1 MRSAFKTRVALASM
15 ALLLTATTAACGGGG
30 DDSADTSTA
39 AQATGS
45 TETVRVMM
53 YPAQS
58 YRLPVMI
65 AQQQGMFEKRGIKLE
80 ITEQPASLQGMQGLT
95 ATKSDI
101 GIVTVGTL
109 AQGWQAGAKGAFFCG
124 GIRVLQTTLMAPADS
139 KLPSTAEGATWQ
151 EVLKAL
157 EGKKI
162 GIQTPVGSGL
172 QKIFAAALA
181 EAGVTDVTY
190 VNLGGGSSAAIAAL
204 GNGSVDVAQLNPTG
218 TQFVLDAKS
227 GKPLLYMPEGPSTY
241 KDYYGSGWVGSTEF
255 LEQKPAAAK
264 AFCEVIDDA
273 LGFIRDPAN
282 RTTALDMLVKDTG
295 ITEPVAELVL
305 DQTYDDFS
313 TELPKDTLDTTFDAY
328 VKLGILEA
336 EPKPSF
342 DTLVVLPTG

>member
-1 MRSAFKTRVALASM
+1 MRNGYQTRVALASI
-15 ALLLTATTAACGGGG
+15 ALLLTATAAACGG
-30 DDSADTSTA
+30 DSDDTSTA
-39 AQATGS
+39 AQATGG

-65 AQQQGMFEKRGIKLE
+65 AQQQGMFEKRGINIE
-80 ITEQPASLQGMQGLT
+80 ITEQPANLQGMQGLT
-95 ATKSDI
+95 ATKSDV

-109 AQGWQAGAKGAFFCG
+109 GQGWQAGAKGAFFCG
-124 GIRVLQTTLMAPADS
+124 GIKVLQTTLMAPADS
-139 KLPSTAEGATWQ
+139 TLPSTAEGATWQ
-151 EVLKAL
+151 EVLQAL
-157 EGKKI
+157 KGKKI

-172 QKIFAAALA
+172 QKIFAAALE

-227 GKPLLYMPEGPSTY
+227 GKPLLYMSEGPTTY
-241 KDYYGSGWVGSTEF
+241 KEYYGSGWVGSAEF
-255 LEQKPAAAK
+255 LQQKPAAAK
-264 AFCEVIDDA
+264 AFCDVIDDA
-273 LGFIRDPAN
+273 LGFIRDSAN
-282 RTTALDMLVKDTG
+282 RETTLDMLVKDTG

-305 DQTYDDFS
+305 DQTYGDFS

-328 VKLGILEA
+328 VKLGVLEA
-336 EPKPSF
+336 EPKPSY
-342 DTLVVLPTG
+342 DSLVVLPGS